1 MRLIN
6 IPFIIAFVIATL
18 ALGIAYVSGI
28 RRDAEPTEY
37 LWYDALQELNE
48 LGRAKYRQSQRY
60 NDYAHRAELDSLP
73 SQAALF
79 RALSFA
85 DNVQC
90 ENCRKAIESLGGRF
104 HSPVVATTSLHDLP
118 THINLAL
125 EEKHSL
131 HNQLTVQCLHRAIGD
146 GNRYIARII
155 TWCDASDIAQIAIL
169 QSTLEALSSHNN
181 ANIPPYRVCPTCG
194 AISNARLFTDYCP
207 LCMTA
212 VGQFHTFEYSEV
224 PTSTR

>member
-1 MRLIN
+1 MKLIN

-18 ALGIAYVSGI
+18 ALGMAYVSGI
-28 RRDAEPTEY
+28 RRDAEPQEY

-79 RALSFA
+79 RALAYA

-104 HSPVVATTSLHDLP
+104 HTPVVATTALHDIP
-118 THINLAL
+118 THLNHAL
-125 EEKHSL
+125 EAKHSL
-131 HNQLTVQCLHRAIGD
+131 HGKLTVQCLHRAIGD

-169 QSTLEALSSHNN
+169 QSTLEALSSRGSYEV
-181 ANIPPYRVCPTCG
+181 PPYRVCPTCG
-194 AISNARLFTDYCP
+194 AISNAELFTDYCP

-212 VGQFHTFEYSEV
+212 VGEFRTFK
-224 PTSTR
+224 

>member
-1 MRLIN
+1 MKLIR
-6 IPFIIAFVIATL
+6 IPFIIAFIVASM
-18 ALGIAYVSGI
+18 ALGMAYVSGI
-28 RRDAEPTEY
+28 RRDAEPTDY

-48 LGRAKYRQSQRY
+48 LGRAKYRQSRRY

-104 HSPVVATTSLHDLP
+104 HIPVVATTSLHDIP
-118 THINLAL
+118 THLNLAL

-131 HNQLTVQCLHRAIGD
+131 HDQLTVQCLHRAIGD

-169 QSTLEALSSHNN
+169 RSTLETFTSQREKS
-181 ANIPPYRVCPTCG
+181 IPPYRVCPTCG
-194 AISNARLFTDYCP
+194 AISNAELFTDYCP

-212 VGQFHTFEYSEV
+212 VEEFRTFE
-224 PTSTR
+224 

>member
-1 MRLIN
+1 MASEHTKKAKEILLRFLVLSPDLFACEQRL
-6 IPFIIAFVIATL
+6 A
-18 ALGIAYVSGI
+18 
-28 RRDAEPTEY
+28 
-37 LWYDALQELNE
+37 Q
-48 LGRAKYRQSQRY
+48 
-60 NDYAHRAELDSLP
+60 
-73 SQAALF
+73 
-79 RALSFA
+79 
-85 DNVQC
+85 
-90 ENCRKAIESLGGRF
+90 
-104 HSPVVATTSLHDLP
+104 
-118 THINLAL
+118 

-212 VGQFHTFEYSEV
+212 VGQFHTFE
-224 PTSTR
+224 

>member
-1 MRLIN
+1 MKLIN
-6 IPFIIAFVIATL
+6 IPFIIAFIIATL
-18 ALGIAYVSGI
+18 ALGMAYVSGI

-48 LGRAKYRQSQRY
+48 LGRAKYHQSQRY

-73 SQAALF
+73 SQAALL
-79 RALSFA
+79 RALAYA

-104 HSPVVATTSLHDLP
+104 HAPVAAATPLHDLT
-118 THINLAL
+118 THLHQAL
-125 EEKHSL
+125 KAKHSL
-131 HNQLTVQCLHRAIGD
+131 RDDITTRCLHRAIGD

-169 QSTLEALSSHNN
+169 HSTLEALTSQGEKS
-181 ANIPPYRVCPTCG
+181 IPPYRVCPTCG
-194 AISNARLFTDYCP
+194 AISNAELFTDYCP

-212 VGQFHTFEYSEV
+212 VGEFRTFE
-224 PTSTR
+224 